1 MSENTNPCEESNVKK
16 HYKLFRV
23 TNSFPNGDLI
33 SDYIGDAV
41 GTMESGATVTSNT
54 PRGPGYAVGTLK
66 SIRSAAF
73 TLKENRILTLPEGD
87 SLLVQEDIGSHPL
100 SFIRSF
106 IEFVELKRPLRLK
119 GKYFEGFDGNRK
131 AYVVD
136 IQMEEGGE
144 KTKYILT
151 NFRFWHN
158 VGKIGDGVFFGGRT
172 VNKNR
177 VPKGLRWLA

>member
-1 MSENTNPCEESNVKK
+1 MSEKTNTCQEQDAKK

-54 PRGPGYAVGTLK
+54 PRGTGYPVGIAK
-66 SIRSAAF
+66 AQRSAAF
-73 TLKENRILTLPEGD
+73 KLTENKILTLPEGD
-87 SLLVQEDIGSHPL
+87 SLLEQADIGSHPL

-119 GKYFEGFDGNRK
+119 GKYFEGFDGLGK
-131 AYVVD
+131 AFVVEV
-136 IQMEEGGE
+136 QMEEGE
-144 KTKYILT
+144 EPKMYIMT
-151 NFRFWHN
+151 NA
-158 VGKIGDGVFFGGRT
+158 
-172 VNKNR
+172 
-177 VPKGLRWLA
+177 PGLVYYEES